1 MAMVMV
7 EKPRDWTSLR
17 LEGGSTCAWQ
27 DLPCFRSVKAEAY
40 GEVFGRIST
49 IPDYTLK
56 SAVASSNPPEVTPI
70 ANSRWS
76 LKDSR
81 KLYAIEGWGAPYFG
95 ISDQGHLCVKP
106 RGDAGPVIDL
116 FTLASTLKDEGLELP
131 LLFRFP
137 DIVNHRL
144 NLLQGCFDRAVAR
157 YEYQGCYRG
166 VFPVKCNHD
175 RELITTIL
183 ESGAKFGWGL
193 EVGSK
198 PELLMAMTLLGQA
211 PGSLL
216 ICNGYKD
223 QEYIELVV
231 QCWRLGIEAVVVLEQ
246 FKELGLLLRVA
257 HKMGVRPKIG
267 VRAKLSTRHKG
278 HWGSTSGEKAKFG
291 LRPREIVAVVRQLA
305 TLGMTDC
312 LQLLHFHIG
321 SQITNIRVVK
331 EAMSE
336 AAYLYAELVDLGAG
350 MRTIDC
356 GGGLGIDYDGSNTD
370 APASLSYTMQNYAND
385 VVCSLRDVCLERG
398 IPMPTIVT
406 ESGRALASHHAVM
419 VFDVVA
425 RPPTASEMEP
435 HDANE
440 LMAAALEAGA
450 VPGEQPGRAARGG
463 GKGRFLLCSF
473 NEVLDNLEAT
483 ACSLREAYSDA
494 VYFKEEALRAFKL
507 GVLSLEERA
516 TVDMLF
522 DATCNRILH
531 LAAAAKLP
539 LPEAL
544 QPSTRPHSAT
554 YHVNLSIFRSAPDT
568 WAIEQVFPILPIHRL
583 DEEPT
588 VAATLADLTC
598 DSDGKIDRFIS
609 PVGNEAAPVLPLHE
623 LRSGQPYLLAM
634 FLTGVYQEVMGSA
647 HNMFGST
654 HCVVVRAADCCI
666 SPMPDDAVLH
676 DGEGKILGNGFV
688 VDHILRGETMA
699 DVLGRS
705 QHSGSEMLLAMQAA
719 AGAAVLEG
727 RMSSETAEA
736 LVQTFTRQMHSY
748 TYLNL

>member
-1 MAMVMV
+1 MAMVML
-7 EKPRDWTSLR
+7 EKARDWNTL
-17 LEGGSTCAWQ
+17 GGSSTYSWQ
-27 DLPCFRSVKAEAY
+27 DLPCFKQVKAEVY
-40 GEVFGRIST
+40 GQVSKEVSPIGDFS
-49 IPDYTLK
+49 LK
-56 SAVASSNPPEVTPI
+56 SAVASSNPPELTPSV
-70 ANSRWS
+70 ASFRWS
-76 LKDSR
+76 PKDSR
-81 KLYAIEGWGAPYFG
+81 KLYAVDGWGAPYFAV
-95 ISDQGHLCVKP
+95 SDQGHLCVKP
-106 RGDAGPVIDL
+106 EGDGGPVIDL
-116 FTLASTLKDEGLELP
+116 FTLASTLKDEGLEMP

-144 NLLQGCFDRAVAR
+144 HLLQGCFDKAVAR
-157 YEYQGCYRG
+157 YEYQGSYRG

-175 RELITTIL
+175 RELISTIL
-183 ESGAKFGWGL
+183 DCGAKFGWGL

-198 PELLMAMTLLGQA
+198 PELLMAMSLLGQA

-223 QEYIELVV
+223 QDYIELVV

-246 FKELGLLLRVA
+246 FKELGVLLRVA
-257 HKMGVRPKIG
+257 QRMGVRPVLG
-267 VRAKLSTRHKG
+267 VRAKLSTRHEG

-305 TLGMTDC
+305 ALGMTDC

-336 AAYLYAELVDLGAG
+336 AAYLYAELVDMGAG
-350 MRTIDC
+350 MRVIDC

-398 IPMPTIVT
+398 IPMPTIVS

-419 VFDVVA
+419 VFD
-425 RPPTASEMEP
+425 
-435 HDANE
+435 
-440 LMAAALEAGA
+440 AAAAGA
-450 VPGEQPGRAARGG
+450 QPGRPARAV

-473 NEVLDNLEAT
+473 REVLDGLEAT

-516 TVDMLF
+516 AVDLLF
-522 DATCNRILH
+522 DATCNRILL

-609 PVGNEAAPVLPLHE
+609 PVGGSEAAPVLPLHE
-623 LRSGQPYLLAM
+623 LRSGESYLLAM

-654 HCVVVRAADCCI
+654 HCVVVRAAECCVP
-666 SPMPDDAVLH
+666 PMPDDTLIH

-688 VDHILRGETMA
+688 VDHVLRGETMA
-699 DVLGRS
+699 DVLTRC
-705 QHSGSEMLLAMQAA
+705 QHSGSDMLLAMRAA
-719 AGAAVLEG
+719 ASAAVLEG
-727 RMSSETAEA
+727 RMSSEAAEA

-748 TYLNL
+748 TYLSL